1 MPGMNLFWMVAVL
14 AATLIVVAASFAA
27 AVTADAASR
36 RQWPERADQVASDP
50 ESRVLTVESRHV
62 GRDWHRVAV
71 RAWTICVAASLLAVA
86 FVGVL
91 IIVG

>member
-1 MPGMNLFWMVAVL
+1 MNMFWMVAVL

-36 RQWPERADQVASDP
+36 KQMPERADQAASDP
-50 ESRVLTVESRHV
+50 QSRVLTAASVHV
-62 GRDWHRVAV
+62 GRDWHRVAI
-71 RAWTICVAASLLAVA
+71 RAWTICVAASLSAVA
-86 FVGVL
+86 FIGML